1 MIESLFVFLDSTYFQ
16 NFLFNLLRAGIFLVA
31 ASIGIHLFSRYIRKA
46 FSRKFESEAVLDLI
60 KDLTTFFLWFWAA
73 LIALSLLGFT
83 GIASSLGTATG
94 FVALGVAYALKDVI
108 ADTVAGIY
116 LAQDKDFNPGDRV
129 EVDSYTGK
137 ITEVGLRKTRLE
149 LENGDT
155 RVLNNSDAEKKW
167 TKIS

>member
-1 MIESLFVFLDSTYFQ
+1 MIESLLTFLDSTYFQ
-16 NFLFNLLRAGIFLVA
+16 NLLFNLLRAGIFLTA
-31 ASIGIHLFSRYIRKA
+31 ASIGIHAAAKYIRSA

-60 KDLTTFFLWFWAA
+60 KDLATFFLWFWAA

-94 FVALGVAYALKDVI
+94 FLALGVAYALKDVI

-116 LAQDKDFNPGDRV
+116 LAQDRDFNPGDTV
-129 EVDSYTGK
+129 EVDSYTGE
-137 ITEVGLRKTRLE
+137 ITEVGLRKTRLK
-149 LENGDT
+149 LENGNT